1 MPREGQIP
9 ENARPGAQAQKS
21 SILKKKLLEKHR
33 CQEEGP
39 DPGKLPPRGA
49 GPEIVL
55 KLMFH
60 AANPFKERGS
70 RAKLWEGPPCLME
83 RTRW

>member
-21 SILKKKLLEKHR
+21 SILNKKLLEKHR

-39 DPGKLPPRGA
+39 DPGTWPPRRP
-49 GPEIVL
+49 GPEVVD
-55 KLMFH
+55 
-60 AANPFKERGS
+60 S
-70 RAKLWEGPPCLME
+70 
-83 RTRW
+83 